1 LYAIPVTGLAAR
13 PPPGGGPAQPVD
25 RWPLRQCGHTFRQI
39 KINPKVRRRAADTH
53 PMTTISGIASSVSIP
68 PAQNSGLAALATS
81 SQQLSQAAQQVA
93 NPANTNFI
101 DPMVAASQSLF
112 LTQAGAAVIST
123 SNEMMGTLLDVFA

>member
-1 LYAIPVTGLAAR
+1 MSP
-13 PPPGGGPAQPVD
+13 
-25 RWPLRQCGHTFRQI
+25 
-39 KINPKVRRRAADTH
+39 
-53 PMTTISGIASSVSIP
+53 ISGIASSVSVP

-93 NPANTNFI
+93 NPTNANFI
-101 DPMVAASQSLF
+101 DPMVAASQSLY